1 MKTLLKIVG
10 VIFVLLIALVV
21 AAPFLIPTD
30 AIFNKVSEQ
39 VEQTTGRSLTINGD
53 KKLSV
58 FPSLKLDLNVVHFA
72 NMQTGSQKDME
83 NMHQLAIRIPWMS
96 LFCGD
101 FQLDKFVI
109 N

>member
-30 AIFNKVSEQ
+30 AIFNKVSQQ

-58 FPSLKLDLNVVHFA
+58 FH
-72 NMQTGSQKDME
+72 
-83 NMHQLAIRIPWMS
+83 H
-96 LFCGD
+96 
-101 FQLDKFVI
+101 
-109 N
+109 